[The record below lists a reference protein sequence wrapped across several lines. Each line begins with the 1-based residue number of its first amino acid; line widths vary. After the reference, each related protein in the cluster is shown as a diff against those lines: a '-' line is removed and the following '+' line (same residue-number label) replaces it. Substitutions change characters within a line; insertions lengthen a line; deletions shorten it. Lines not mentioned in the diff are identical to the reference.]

1 MSRQFLTSTSVL
13 GIVTAAALL
22 APVPA
27 ASQSASSPAKTTVG
41 AGTWTTPR
49 TADGQPDLQGVWDY
63 RTITPM
69 QRPPALASKVF
80 FTDEEAAT
88 FEREEN
94 RRLNRDLI
102 DPKVGSVNIPA
113 GGIVPYNEF
122 WFDRGNRVVK
132 TKRTSLIIDPPDGR
146 LPSFTPEGNQRMERR
161 EEVRRNTRL
170 GHPIADSWE
179 DRPLQERC
187 LLGLNAGPPMFP
199 GAYNNNVQIF
209 QNRDYVML
217 LIEMVHDVRVVPLDG
232 RPHGHIPQWKGD
244 SRGHWEGDTLVVD
257 TLNFQARH
265 DAPRLHCQHAPDRTV
280 HPHRPRYARLRIHGG
295 RPDNLDETLDRT
307 SSDVEDQ
314 RPDLRIR
321 LSRGELRLARRPR
334 RRPRRR
340 EGGRRSREEGVEVS
354 ARHYGEASR

>member
-27 ASQSASSPAKTTVG
+27 ASQSASSPAKTMVG

-69 QRPPALASKVF
+69 QRPPALASKAF
-80 FTDEEAAT
+80 FTDEEAAA

-146 LPSFTPEGNQRMERR
+146 LPPFTPEGNQRMERR

-217 LIEMVHDVRVVPLDG
+217 LIEMVHDVRVVRLDG
-232 RPHGHIPQWKGD
+232 RAHGHIPQWKGD

-257 TLNFQARH
+257 TLNFKRDTTLPDSTANMHLIERFTRTDPDTLVYEFTVDDPTTWTRPWTAQVPMSKTNDPIYEYACHEGNYALPGVLAGAR
-265 DAPRLHCQHAPDRTV
+265 A
-280 HPHRPRYARLRIHGG
+280 
-295 RPDNLDETLDRT
+295 DEK
-307 SSDVEDQ
+307 
-314 RPDLRIR
+314 
-321 LSRGELRLARRPR
+321 AA
-334 RRPRRR
+334 
-340 EGGRRSREEGVEVS
+340 EE
-354 ARHYGEASR
+354 AAKKASK